1 MGIDNNNFEYYHSF
15 NLITKGIKMSEGIRT
30 AIQICGSQA
39 LVAKACGVSQPTV
52 FKWLSGGK
60 MDVKHIPEII
70 KATEGKVRAED
81 LRPDVDWAVIRN
93 S

>member
-1 MGIDNNNFEYYHSF
+1 
-15 NLITKGIKMSEGIRT
+15 MSEGIKI

-52 FKWLSGGK
+52 FKWLSGEK

-70 KATEGKVRAED
+70 KATKGDVRAED
-81 LRPDVDWAVIRN
+81 LRPDVDWETIYN
-93 S
+93 SLKK

>member
-1 MGIDNNNFEYYHSF
+1 MSS
-15 NLITKGIKMSEGIRT
+15 MSEYVNK
-30 AIQICGSQA
+30 AIEICGSQSA
-39 LVAKACGVSQPTV
+39 LARACGVSQPTV
-52 FKWLSGGK
+52 NLWLNGGK
-60 MDVKHIPEII
+60 MDVKYIPAII

>member
-1 MGIDNNNFEYYHSF
+1 MNKAIEKAISGI
-15 NLITKGIKMSEGIRT
+15 
-30 AIQICGSQA
+30 GSQQI
-39 LVAKACGVSQPTV
+39 LAKECGVSQQTV
-52 FKWLSGGK
+52 SLWLNGGK
-60 MDVKHIPEII
+60 MDVKYIPAII

>member
-1 MGIDNNNFEYYHSF
+1 MNKAIEKAISGI
-15 NLITKGIKMSEGIRT
+15 
-30 AIQICGSQA
+30 GSQQI
-39 LVAKACGVSQPTV
+39 LAKQCGVSQQTV
-52 FKWLSGGK
+52 SLWLNGGK
-60 MDVKHIPEII
+60 MDVKYIPAII

>member
-1 MGIDNNNFEYYHSF
+1 LQIINFGSNIRF
-15 NLITKGIKMSEGIRT
+15 NLSYKVIFMNGIK
-30 AIQICGSQA
+30 QA
-39 LVAKACGVSQPTV
+39 VELCNGQSSLARACGVSQTAV
-52 FKWLSGGK
+52 LKWLCGGK
-60 MDVKHIPEII
+60 MDVKYIPAII

>member
-1 MGIDNNNFEYYHSF
+1 MNKAIEKAISGI
-15 NLITKGIKMSEGIRT
+15 
-30 AIQICGSQA
+30 GSQQI
-39 LVAKACGVSQPTV
+39 LAKACGVSQQTV
-52 FKWLSGGK
+52 SLWLNGGK
-60 MDVKHIPEII
+60 MDVKYIPAII

>member
-1 MGIDNNNFEYYHSF
+1 MNKAIEKAISGI
-15 NLITKGIKMSEGIRT
+15 
-30 AIQICGSQA
+30 GSQQI
-39 LVAKACGVSQPTV
+39 LAKQCGVSQHTV
-52 FKWLSGGK
+52 SLWLNGGK
-60 MDVKHIPEII
+60 MDVKYIPAII

>member
-1 MGIDNNNFEYYHSF
+1 MNKAIEKAISGI
-15 NLITKGIKMSEGIRT
+15 
-30 AIQICGSQA
+30 GSQQI
-39 LVAKACGVSQPTV
+39 LAKQCGVSQQTV
-52 FKWLSGGK
+52 SLWLCGGK
-60 MDVKHIPEII
+60 MDVKYIPAII

>member
-1 MGIDNNNFEYYHSF
+1 M
-15 NLITKGIKMSEGIRT
+15 KGIERAVT
-30 AIQICGSQA
+30 ICNGQSALARACGTSQA
-39 LVAKACGVSQPTV
+39 AVG
-52 FKWLSGGK
+52 KWLNGGK
-60 MDVKHIPEII
+60 MDVKYIPAII

>member
-1 MGIDNNNFEYYHSF
+1 MAIDNNNFEYYYA
-15 NLITKGIKMSEGIRT
+15 NKLITKGIEMSEGIRT
-30 AIQICGSQA
+30 AIQA

-70 KATEGKVRAED
+70 KATKGKVRAED

>member
-1 MGIDNNNFEYYHSF
+1 MNKAIEKAISGI
-15 NLITKGIKMSEGIRT
+15 
-30 AIQICGSQA
+30 GSQQI
-39 LVAKACGVSQPTV
+39 LAKQCGVSQQTV
-52 FKWLSGGK
+52 SLWLNGGK
-60 MDVKHIPEII
+60 MDVKYIPTII

>member
-1 MGIDNNNFEYYHSF
+1 MSKTNEKFVKAVSGI
-15 NLITKGIKMSEGIRT
+15 
-30 AIQICGSQA
+30 GSQQI
-39 LVAKACGVSQPTV
+39 LAKECGVSQQTV
-52 FKWLSGGK
+52 SLWLNGGK
-60 MDVKHIPEII
+60 MDVKYIPAII

>member
-1 MGIDNNNFEYYHSF
+1 MNVFIV
-15 NLITKGIKMSEGIRT
+15 K
-30 AIQICGSQA
+30 AIEKAGGQSA
-39 LVAKACGVSQPTV
+39 LAKKCGVSQPTV
-52 FKWLSGGK
+52 NGWINGAS
-60 MDVKHIPEII
+60 MDVKYIPAII